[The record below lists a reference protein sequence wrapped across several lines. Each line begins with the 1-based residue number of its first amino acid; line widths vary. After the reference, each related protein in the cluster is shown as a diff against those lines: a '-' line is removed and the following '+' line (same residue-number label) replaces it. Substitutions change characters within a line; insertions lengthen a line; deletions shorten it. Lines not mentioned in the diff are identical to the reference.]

1 MLENTVPR
9 LADKLHC
16 TGCGACAAKCPKKCI
31 TMKVRDHV
39 RDANA
44 KVGTTPEKVLE
55 VK

>member
-1 MLENTVPR
+1 MRHPHDITD
-9 LADKLHC
+9 AC
-16 TGCGACAAKCPKKCI
+16 TGCGACAEKCPKKCI

-55 VK
+55 ATEPQ